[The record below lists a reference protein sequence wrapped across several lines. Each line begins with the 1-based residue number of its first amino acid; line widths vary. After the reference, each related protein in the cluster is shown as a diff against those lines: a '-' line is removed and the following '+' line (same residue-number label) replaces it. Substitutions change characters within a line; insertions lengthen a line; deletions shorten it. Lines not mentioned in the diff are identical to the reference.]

1 MTTLLVLAGLAQ
13 LAIVAASL
21 LAPRV
26 LHWREELARLTPLT
40 RTIFWTYAGYI
51 SATNLALAL
60 VSLRADW
67 LLTGEPLARAV
78 AAYGALY
85 WGVRFVLQMTCYRK
99 HAPRGPWYALADAG
113 LTLAFAFAAGVFAAA
128 ALT

>member
-1 MTTLLVLAGLAQ
+1 MPILLALAGFAQ
-13 LAIVAASL
+13 LSIVAASL

-26 LHWREELARLTPLT
+26 LGWREELAGISPLT

-60 VSLRADW
+60 VSFRADW

-85 WGVRFVLQMTCYRK
+85 WGVRFVLQMTCYRR
-99 HAPRGPWYALADAG
+99 HAPQGRWYRAADLG
-113 LTLAFAFAAGVFAAA
+113 FSVAFAFAAAVFA
-128 ALT
+128 TVVFS

>member
-1 MTTLLVLAGLAQ
+1 MQTLLLASGFVQ

-26 LHWREELARLTPLT
+26 LRWREELACLSPLT

-60 VSLRADW
+60 VSLRGDW
-67 LLTGEPLARAV
+67 LLTGTPLARAV
-78 AAYGALY
+78 AGYGALY
-85 WGVRFVLQMTCYRK
+85 WGARCVLQVTCYRR
-99 HAPRGPWYALADAG
+99 HAPRGPWFAVADAG
-113 LTLAFAFAAGVFAAA
+113 FTLAFVFAAGVFAVAA
-128 ALT
+128 IA

>member
-1 MTTLLVLAGLAQ
+1 MQTLLAFAGFAQ

-26 LHWREELARLTPLT
+26 LRWREELAAVSPLT
-40 RTIFWTYAGYI
+40 RTIFWTYSGYI

-60 VSLRADW
+60 VSLCPSW

-78 AAYGALY
+78 AGYGALY
-85 WGVRFVLQMTCYRK
+85 WGVRFLLQMTCYRR
-99 HAPRGPWYALADAG
+99 HAPQGPWYRAADLGFTA
-113 LTLAFAFAAGVFAAA
+113 AFAFVAAVFATV
-128 ALT
+128 LFS